1 MATLRADL
9 GHPSI
14 RVPIVPMSMLM
25 IAGAVAFLA
34 VVAAGTAQTQADLSV
49 AQWVQ
54 AIDVPGLGGLAT
66 VANFLT
72 SAPIA
77 IGLWLVTTAFF
88 VLRGRPLEAI
98 AVFSIF
104 GIWIVNQFVGMVVDR
119 PSPSL
124 AISEMSRADSGSFP
138 SGHTTGAVVFYGTL
152 TFLAFSNIGRTS
164 VKIWVIVGAVAI
176 VGLTALSRV
185 YVGAHWPS
193 DVLASLLIG
202 ALGVVAIGHV
212 YTLIKE
218 DRLSLPRF
226 HKKQAPPTIDGVT
239 VTGSVASRV
248 LLDWK
253 AGTATKEYRPP
264 WLVRALYWVAFQAPF
279 PYQANGHALLAAA
292 ANRKIVGLLTRHRF
306 GQDMIAPVLSIDEAD
321 GRYRLVTELVEGI
334 EPESNSAVAET
345 LSEFYHYFQETGLP
359 TWQISPANPHA
370 HTNFI
375 RNRQGELKLIDIES
389 SIVSFSPPF
398 GQLRA
403 ALRDGLYPVFDD
415 VDFIRLRAYLQSQ
428 REQLVSSLT
437 MGGLEELERAID
449 DAEAYSISW
458 KQSEPRIWGR
468 IARTVYAFFNWNPLL
483 RRAGRMVDG
492 AEAMATSFLNAAL
505 DRWEVEKRIDAARA
519 ADLRDQIQT
528 SEVASLLKHLGAH
541 IALSVALRFPFGSIA
556 RFGWVAYFRLKA
568 RYDLARARITREE
581 YAEARSIHSIPVMLI
596 SLIPGFGTIAYM
608 ASGTVRSTGLT
619 RLLIDQ
625 IASKLPFRLYGRLG
639 LSNLTAPRQEAARPR
654 GIPLRKRVLTG
665 CEDAYQHLVSSVT
678 PPQHAHA
685 TPRAKKETRI

>member
-1 MATLRADL
+1 MVTLRADL

-428 REQLVSSLT
+428 REQLVASLT
-437 MGGLEELERAID
+437 MGGLEELKRAID
-449 DAEAYSISW
+449 EAEAYSISW

-468 IARTVYAFFNWNPLL
+468 IARTVYAFFNWSPLL

-556 RFGWVAYFRLKA
+556 RFAWVAYFRLKA
-568 RYDLARARITREE
+568 RYDRARARITREE